1 MINYLLAATVP
12 ILWGSTY
19 AAVSLFLLDM
29 SPFWVAVWRA
39 LPAGLLLM
47 LLKPGKPP
55 LPFGRLT
62 LLTTFNIVAFF
73 PLLFIAAYRLPGSVA
88 GTLGATLPLQLMFMQ
103 WLVEGKKPE
112 LKMLLLAILGLSGV
126 VLILNPTA
134 DIDPVGAAAALVAT
148 ALVARATLWLKNWPV
163 TDIFRLTAWQLT
175 LGGLMLAPIAFLVE
189 GAPKPITLDALP
201 GLVWVSVLNS
211 AFAYWAFSRSIKRIG
226 PDAMAMISML
236 NPVAAV
242 TLGIVLVGE
251 TLGPLQW
258 VGIGLVLLSLLLM
271 GRSKQK
277 LTKKAAQK
285 ATLA

>member
-19 AAVSLFLLDM
+19 AAVSLFLHDM

-112 LKMLLLAILGLSGV
+112 LRMLSLAILGLSGV

-134 DIDPVGAAAALVAT
+134 DIDFFS
-148 ALVARATLWLKNWPV
+148 
-163 TDIFRLTAWQLT
+163 I
-175 LGGLMLAPIAFLVE
+175 
-189 GAPKPITLDALP
+189 
-201 GLVWVSVLNS
+201 LNKTILRFYKIPTS
-211 AFAYWAFSRSIKRIG
+211 HKCY
-226 PDAMAMISML
+226 
-236 NPVAAV
+236 
-242 TLGIVLVGE
+242 
-251 TLGPLQW
+251 
-258 VGIGLVLLSLLLM
+258 LSEM
-271 GRSKQK
+271 K
-277 LTKKAAQK
+277 
-285 ATLA
+285 